1 MALSGL
7 PVGRLDRG
15 RLAAA
20 GGGLLIIAVVVFEVF
35 SSSNPGSG
43 GAGDNPTAGGGGGG
57 AGGTPYGAVKAKT
70 NMGDCES
77 LVQLAYWC
85 DQNGMPEKRDE
96 QVAVIEANP
105 DIGLVYSNCAFID
118 EHGRQFTTYFDRVR
132 PAAAD
137 GDIRMALLTGRN
149 FIASPAVLIRRSVLE
164 RLWGFNEALH
174 DAEYYELWVRIA
186 GSSRV
191 VRLDKPLAKWRLHG
205 RNTTG
210 FGSPRTT
217 LEIMQV
223 IRAGTLGAGLSLR
236 DRCAVALRMGIL
248 RAKLVVLCLRRGE
261 LRLLLVQG
269 LLGLFFPLHLGA
281 APPLAARRHE

>member
-1 MALSGL
+1 MNCFNSERFLVEAIESVFAQTFADWEIVFWDNLSSDGSAAIAKRYQGKLRYFRGTRHLSLGAARNEALSRTRGDYVSL
-7 PVGRLDRG
+7 LD
-15 RLAAA
+15 
-20 GGGLLIIAVVVFEVF
+20 
-35 SSSNPGSG
+35 
-43 GAGDNPTAGGGGGG
+43 
-57 AGGTPYGAVKAKT
+57 
-70 NMGDCES
+70 
-77 LVQLAYWC
+77 C
-85 DQNGMPEKRDE
+85 DDLWPPEKLAE
-96 QVAVIEANP
+96 QVAVLEAKP

-164 RLWGFNEALH
+164 RLGGFNEALH
-174 DAEYYELWVRIA
+174 DAEDYELWVRIA

-191 VRLDKPLAKWRLHG
+191 GRLDKPLAKWRLHG

-261 LRLLLVQG
+261 LRMLLVQG
-269 LLGLFFPLHLGA
+269 LLGLFSPLHLGA